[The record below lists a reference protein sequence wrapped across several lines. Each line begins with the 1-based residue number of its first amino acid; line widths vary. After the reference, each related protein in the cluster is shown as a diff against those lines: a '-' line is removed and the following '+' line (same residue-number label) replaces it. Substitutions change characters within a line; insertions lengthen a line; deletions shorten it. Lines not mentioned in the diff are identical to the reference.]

1 LLKLFKF
8 HLLKHLEKYEKSDLL
23 ASDKSLKILL
33 RIRIRIHLSD
43 PYKMSLIRNTGTRKK
58 VVSICRP
65 TILLGFDEI
74 NEFLFIYL
82 FIYLGLGE
90 EEEEEGLVEF
100 SSVASPHHQ
109 ERQSPHL
116 LIEDDDDVIL
126 QVDDVMGGHVTEAAI
141 VLPSSSS
148 RRLADLLQVR

>member
-1 LLKLFKF
+1 
-8 HLLKHLEKYEKSDLL
+8 
-23 ASDKSLKILL
+23 
-33 RIRIRIHLSD
+33 
-43 PYKMSLIRNTGTRKK
+43 MSRIRNTGTRKI

-74 NEFLFIYL
+74 NEFLFIY
-82 FIYLGLGE
+82 IGLGE

-100 SSVASPHHQ
+100 NAVASPHRQ
-109 ERQSPHL
+109 ELQSPHL

-126 QVDDVMGGHVTEAAI
+126 QVDDVMGHVTEAAI

-148 RRLADLLQVR
+148 RRLADLLQVSFY